1 MRENLREKYSDLIS
15 TDHVLAGAGQTS
27 APDPPPPDWGRGRG
41 SPKSKESTAT
51 LNPEDPLRVKF
62 ARIGNGRLDLS

>member
-27 APDPPPPDWGRGRG
+27 APDPPPLTGAGAGVRQ
-41 SPKSKESTAT
+41 SPKS
-51 LNPEDPLRVKF
+51 
-62 ARIGNGRLDLS
+62 RLQLSIRKIRFV